1 MSNAYLNQVNSVTT
15 IDILVQIIKMA
26 SASLGL
32 NALSDTILALS
43 LVFFLRRNRTGV
55 KR

>member
-1 MSNAYLNQVNSVTT
+1 MSNTYSDQVNGGTT
-15 IDILVQIIKMA
+15 IDILGQIIKMA